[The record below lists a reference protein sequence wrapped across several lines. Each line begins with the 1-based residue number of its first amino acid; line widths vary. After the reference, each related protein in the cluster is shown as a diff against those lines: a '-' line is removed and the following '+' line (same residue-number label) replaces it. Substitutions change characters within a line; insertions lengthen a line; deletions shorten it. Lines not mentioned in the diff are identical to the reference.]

1 MYIYILEKNNI
12 LLGHPKKNPNA
23 TDNPFKTIFIYKL
36 DRNVNENQIKNEFKK
51 YGEINKIRLI
61 RDLNGRSRRYCFIEF
76 KHSKTLKKL
85 HRGKSKRKLGD
96 KYYYLD
102 FEKGRKNNYW
112 LPQRL
117 GGGKGDFERD
127 YPRKIYRDIKILKKI
142 YPELKEPDEG
152 SISSISI
159 SSSSSEQN
167 SNDNY
172 NLNYNSENQI
182 DVDEYLRIKRERSK
196 SENKQ
201 INSSLNENQYDEN
214 DIFKLCEIDSNRK
227 NNINVYEE
235 YNEENNYNEDI
246 NKKKNN
252 IEEITDNYKLKSR
265 SESLNNDKSYE
276 KIKKRNSRSR
286 SRKRSINT
294 KYNRRKKSE
303 SDEREYENSLNM
315 IRKKSES
322 SKRRRRIKS
331 HIINGNQSEEESK
344 EKSEEENKEENKVKS
359 EEENKEKSEEESENS
374 LNAIRKKIR
383 QYKRDN
389 SSVSTIRKNSSVK
402 SDDDSDSKATV
413 ILTAENRRKYGLGE
427 INIK

>member
-1 MYIYILEKNNI
+1 M
-12 LLGHPKKNPNA
+12 
-23 TDNPFKTIFIYKL
+23 
-36 DRNVNENQIKNEFKK
+36 
-51 YGEINKIRLI
+51 
-61 RDLNGRSRRYCFIEF
+61 
-76 KHSKTLKKL
+76 
-85 HRGKSKRKLGD
+85 
-96 KYYYLD
+96 
-102 FEKGRKNNYW
+102 
-112 LPQRL
+112 
-117 GGGKGDFERD
+117 
-127 YPRKIYRDIKILKKI
+127 
-142 YPELKEPDEG
+142 
-152 SISSISI
+152 
-159 SSSSSEQN
+159 
-167 SNDNY
+167 
-172 NLNYNSENQI
+172 
-182 DVDEYLRIKRERSK
+182 
-196 SENKQ
+196 
-201 INSSLNENQYDEN
+201 
-214 DIFKLCEIDSNRK
+214 
-227 NNINVYEE
+227 
-235 YNEENNYNEDI
+235 
-246 NKKKNN
+246 
-252 IEEITDNYKLKSR
+252 KSR
-265 SESLNNDKSYE
+265 NESLNNDKSYE

-303 SDEREYENSLNM
+303 NDESEYENSLNI

-344 EKSEEENKEENKVKS
+344 EKSKEENKVKS

>member
-96 KYYYLD
+96 KFYYLD

-201 INSSLNENQYDEN
+201 TNRSLNENQYNEN
-214 DIFKLCEIDSNRK
+214 DIFKLYELDSNRK

-235 YNEENNYNEDI
+235 YKEENNYNEEI
-246 NKKKNN
+246 NKKKNK

-265 SESLNNDKSYE
+265 SESINNNKTNE

-303 SDEREYENSLNM
+303 NDESEYENSLNI

-344 EKSEEENKEENKVKS
+344 EKSKEENKVKS